1 MLINAHSAQEIAFEK
16 SSFKNMSVH
25 APFIMPFDKNE
36 NSRNVSDSTV
46 DSIQNLQNTMSL
58 KENTILLEKLQN
70 LQDSLGIFY
79 QIETKEQLI
88 QNLIDG
94 KINLD
99 EYVRIESE
107 QMRNVV
113 NSETFQDIQIQNL
126 AFVENLKQQGIDE
139 NEIRQ
144 LNTEEFQAL
153 KESFFKLLTA
163 FEIMQET
170 QKDFERKIIFDT
182 DDFILQLLTTNQVPQ
197 LKLSNQANLVSLDTE
212 SFLARY
218 FNQALD
224 DLTLLDRADVVLQKI
239 KHQKKS

>member
-1 MLINAHSAQEIAFEK
+1 MLQ
-16 SSFKNMSVH
+16 
-25 APFIMPFDKNE
+25 
-36 NSRNVSDSTV
+36 
-46 DSIQNLQNTMSL
+46 
-58 KENTILLEKLQN
+58 KLQN
-70 LQDSLGIFY
+70 MQDSLDIFY
-79 QIETKEQLI
+79 QTETKEQLI

-94 KINLD
+94 KIKLD

-113 NSETFQDIQIQNL
+113 DSETFQDIQTQNL
-126 AFVENLKQQGIDE
+126 AFVKYLKQQGIGE

-144 LNTEEFQAL
+144 LNTESFQLL

-212 SFLARY
+212 NFLARY

-224 DLTLLDRADVVLQKI
+224 DLTLLDRADGVLQKI
-239 KHQKKS
+239 KHQKNPKNTDQSKKKEKETLTQKVKNIGAALTKVEQFLKTS